1 MIIVKLNG
9 DTKTKKEILEEI
21 LEIISRDCDK
31 IIVVRTQESDSF
43 PEEKKI
49 VTYLNARK
57 MLYEIYQI
65 NTNKF
70 EVPDEYEIIKPA
82 LETILNQGYSIASN
96 EIIRDFDGWSWNIVT
111 DEIENHTA
119 NLIYQIL
126 TILVENSFLS
136 EWKQNKEQDYITK
149 LIDEL
154 EKKYK
159 TELAGKLFKT
169 INQVAILNIVCN
181 NKEEKERLI
190 KLQQKLQEEFEE
202 LDNKKE
208 YIMKLG
214 EEKKQI
220 VEKIKNIDE
229 TINNDRKLK
238 NEFISRNELLDMN
251 HRIFSLSDLVDILE
265 KEKTDLI
272 KNLNKT
278 NKKMEPM
285 NFIKTKTE
293 IENKLALIK
302 EIDLQNENKKIY
314 NTKVKELL
322 NLVLKALRIQIENVE
337 EKDDIIK
344 LIYQIR
350 YFSLI
355 YVEQNKQVKDVID
368 INNIQR
374 LIVTKACKQKVIT
387 IFSRNIKENY
397 EIIKNILQT
406 NIIDL
411 EVMYFKFIIEDNK
424 LMLEIYDEENVYKKI
439 EISHVEE
446 LNVKLNKKI
455 KIFI

>member
-1 MIIVKLNG
+1 MIIIRLNG
-9 DTKTKKEILEEI
+9 GTKTKKEILEEI

-31 IIVVRTQESDSF
+31 IAIVKTKESNSF

-49 VTYLNARK
+49 VTYLNTRK
-57 MLYEIYQI
+57 MLYEIYQVD
-65 NTNKF
+65 TKKF
-70 EVPDEYEIIKPA
+70 RVSTENEIIKLA
-82 LETILNQGYSIASN
+82 LEVTLNQGYSIASN

-111 DEIENHTA
+111 EEIENYTA

-126 TILVENSFLS
+126 TILVGNDFLR
-136 EWKQNKEQDYITK
+136 EWKQNDEQDYLTK
-149 LIDEL
+149 LIDKL
-154 EKKYK
+154 KKTYK
-159 TELAGKLFKT
+159 TELAEKLFKT
-169 INQVAILNIVCN
+169 MNQVVLLNVVRD
-181 NKEEKERLI
+181 NKEEKARLI
-190 KLQQKLQEEFEE
+190 NLQNQLQEEFEE

-208 YIMKLG
+208 YLTKMN
-214 EEKKQI
+214 KKKRQI
-220 VEKIKNIDE
+220 ADKIKKIDE
-229 TINNDRKLK
+229 TIINDRKLK
-238 NEFISRNELLDMN
+238 SEFISRNELLDMN
-251 HRIFSLSDLVDILE
+251 HRIFSISDLVDILE
-265 KEKTDLI
+265 EEKIELITDL
-272 KNLNKT
+272 NET

-285 NFIKTKTE
+285 NFIKTKTK

-322 NLVLKALRIQIENVE
+322 NLVLKALKIQIENTE
-337 EKDDIIK
+337 AKDDIMR

-355 YVEQNKQVKDVID
+355 YVEPNQQIKDIID
-368 INNIQR
+368 MNNIQK

-411 EVMYFKFIIEDNK
+411 EIMYFKFIMKDNK
-424 LMLEIYDEENVYKKI
+424 LILEIYDEENVYKKI
-439 EISHVEE
+439 ELSNIEE
-446 LNVKLNKKI
+446 LNVKLSKKI